1 MVAPYSA
8 MDRTEIGNT
17 CIARL
22 RGIVHVYGKP
32 PHRVQVLHGIDLDIC
47 SGEMTLIRGHSGSG
61 KSTLLSILGL
71 LMRPTRGSVEL
82 CARALSDL
90 GERELTACRREQ
102 VSFVFQGFNLLS
114 ALTAA
119 ENVQVGLVLQGAEQR
134 EAEAGA
140 MELLERVGLGDRSTH
155 RPRQL
160 SCGQQQRVAIA
171 RALASPAPLLLA
183 DEPTA
188 NLDSRNAAQ
197 VSELLRELA
206 HEDRRAVVAVT
217 HDPRM
222 QAYADRVIDIADG
235 KVTGDERGGRQ

>member
-1 MVAPYSA
+1 MFTQSQELCGIGTVSA
-8 MDRTEIGNT
+8 

-22 RGIVHVYGKP
+22 RGVFHTYGKP
-32 PHRVQVLHGIDLDIC
+32 PHRVQVLHGIDLDIY
-47 SGEMTLIRGHSGSG
+47 SHEMTLIRGHSGSG

-71 LMRPTRGSVEL
+71 LMRPSRGSVEI
-82 CARALSDL
+82 CDRALSDL
-90 GERELTACRREQ
+90 GERELTACRRDQ
-102 VSFVFQGFNLLS
+102 VTFVFQGFNLLS

-119 ENVQVGLVLQGAEQR
+119 ENVQVGLALQGVEER

-140 MELLERVGLGDRSTH
+140 LELLERVCLADRATH

-188 NLDSRNAAQ
+188 NLDGRNAAQ

-206 HEDRRAVVAVT
+206 HEDGRAVVAVT

-222 QAYADRVIDIADG
+222 ESFADRVIDIADG
-235 KVTGDERGGRQ
+235 KVTGDERGGRK